1 LNWDTPKNYRDEEK
15 DMNQPDVPLWEQHIP
30 GGCHWSGILRR
41 GTTLRMTD
49 VDGGANASVL
59 FFNQEEKLE
68 RYNMAD
74 TLKSQHTFR
83 LTRGHAC
90 HSDMGRI
97 FCCITAD
104 SVGWHDTVCGLSDAE
119 LIRRKYGT
127 ARYQEH
133 RNQMFR
139 NGLDGMLIELGKWG
153 LGMRD
158 VVSNINFFS
167 KVTANPAGELTFHSG
182 NSKAGDH
189 VDLSFEMDTLVVLSA
204 APHPL
209 DPSTTYQ
216 PGAVNFTAFATPSSV
231 IAECAHIPEN
241 QRARQNTECLYACH
255 GGAA

>member
-1 LNWDTPKNYRDEEK
+1 MDQEHAFVWEE
-15 DMNQPDVPLWEQHIP
+15 HIP
-30 GGCHWSGILRR
+30 GGCHWSGIVRR
-41 GTTLRMTD
+41 GTTLRLRD
-49 VDGGANASVL
+49 VEGGANAAVL

-90 HSDMGRI
+90 YSDMGRI

-104 SVGWHDTVCGLSDAE
+104 TAGWHDSVCGVSDAE
-119 LIRRKYGT
+119 LIRQKYGV

-133 RNQMFR
+133 RNQMYR
-139 NGLDGMLIELGKWG
+139 SGLDGMLIELGKWG

-167 KVTANPAGELTFHSG
+167 KVTAKSSGELAFHSG
-182 NSKAGDH
+182 TRKAGDF
-189 VDLSFEMDTLVVLSA
+189 VDLSFEMDTLMVLSA

-209 DPSTTYQ
+209 DPADTYR
-216 PGAVNFTAFATPSSV
+216 PGAVSLAAYATPLGAA
-231 IAECAHIPEN
+231 AECARIAEN
-241 QRARQNTECLYACH
+241 MRGLHNTRRLYAC
-255 GGAA
+255 GGGVA

>member
-1 LNWDTPKNYRDEEK
+1 
-15 DMNQPDVPLWEQHIP
+15 MSQPNAFLWEEDIL
-30 GGCHWSGILRR
+30 GGCHWSNIVRR
-41 GTTLRMTD
+41 GTLLRLTD
-49 VDGGANASVL
+49 VTGGANAAVL

-90 HSDMGRI
+90 YSDMGRI

-104 SVGWHDTVCGLSDAE
+104 TAGWHDTVCGMSDAE
-119 LIRRKYGT
+119 SIRRKYGV

-139 NGLDGMLIELGKWG
+139 SGLDGMLIELGKWG

-158 VVSNINFFS
+158 VVSNINFFN
-167 KVTANPAGELTFHSG
+167 KVTVGPSGKLTFHPGS
-182 NSKAGDH
+182 SKAGDY
-189 VDLSFEMDTLVVLSA
+189 VDLSFEMDTLMVLSA

-209 DPSTTYQ
+209 DPAETYQ
-216 PGAVNFTAFATPSSV
+216 PGPIRLTAFAMPTEAV
-231 IAECAHIPEN
+231 AECTGIPEN
-241 QRARQNTECLYACH
+241 VRGLQNTQRLYACY

>member
-1 LNWDTPKNYRDEEK
+1 
-15 DMNQPDVPLWEQHIP
+15 MNQPDAYIWEQHIP
-30 GGCHWSGILRR
+30 GGCHWSGIVRR
-41 GTTLRMTD
+41 GTTVRMVD
-49 VDGGANASVL
+49 VAGGANAAVL

-97 FCCITAD
+97 FCCITEDTA
-104 SVGWHDTVCGLSDAE
+104 GWNDTVCGVSDAA
-119 LIRRKYGT
+119 LIRQKYGVG
-127 ARYQEH
+127 RYQEL
-133 RNQMFR
+133 RNEMFR
-139 NGLDGMLIELGKWG
+139 SGLDGMLIELAKWG

-167 KVTANPAGELTFHSG
+167 KVTANSSGELMFHPG

-189 VDLSFEMDTLVVLSA
+189 VDLSFEMDTLMVLSA

-209 DPSTTYQ
+209 DPAKTYR
-216 PGAVNFTAFATPSSV
+216 PGAVRLAAFMTPSSTV
-231 IAECAHIPEN
+231 EECTRISEN
-241 QRARQNTECLYACH
+241 LRALQNTHSLYACH

>member
-1 LNWDTPKNYRDEEK
+1 
-15 DMNQPDVPLWEQHIP
+15 MNQPDAYLWEQHIP

-49 VDGGANASVL
+49 INGGANASVL

-83 LTRGHAC
+83 LTKGHAC

-167 KVTANPAGELTFHSG
+167 KVTANSAGELTFHSG

-216 PGAVNFTAFATPSSV
+216 PGAVNLTAFATPSSV
-231 IAECAHIPEN
+231 IAECAHISEN

>member
-1 LNWDTPKNYRDEEK
+1 
-15 DMNQPDVPLWEQHIP
+15 MNQPDAHLWEQHIP

-49 VDGGANASVL
+49 VNGGANASVL

-83 LTRGHAC
+83 LTKGHAC

-167 KVTANPAGELTFHSG
+167 KVTANSAGELTFHSG

-189 VDLSFEMDTLVVLSA
+189 VDLSFEMNTLVVLSA

-216 PGAVNFTAFATPSSV
+216 PGAVDLTAFATPSSV
-231 IAECAHIPEN
+231 SAECAHISEN
-241 QRARQNTECLYACH
+241 QRARQNTESLYACH
-255 GGAA
+255 GGTA